1 MSVKQPSRK
10 SKATLMAKPNTTRTT
25 RENEK
30 KTFSNHE
37 IVTLAVYLLGGE
49 SRYVDTEDVAVKAN
63 EVAPGHFAWR
73 KYPNQ
78 INIENVRTFLSDA
91 KKTKNGAYLLGSG
104 KDGWMLSE
112 KGLGFSV
119 NRIVGLESANLSR
132 TRLTTK
138 EKLQLRSERTRML
151 ASDAF
156 QKYQS
161 SGTSTVTLQ
170 EAEAFFRVN
179 DYIVG
184 KARESK
190 IVRIVN
196 TFGSDPELGE
206 TVKELAEKV
215 RGRQ

>member
-1 MSVKQPSRK
+1 MGKP
-10 SKATLMAKPNTTRTT
+10 TIAKTT
-25 RENEK
+25 RENRK

-37 IVTLAVYLLGGE
+37 IVTLAVYLLGGR
-49 SRYVDTEDVAVKAN
+49 SRYIDTEDVAVKAN
-63 EVAPGHFAWR
+63 EIAPGHFIWR

-104 KDGWMLSE
+104 KNGWMLSE
-112 KGLGFSV
+112 KGLEFSV
-119 NRIVGLESANLSR
+119 ARIGNLDSANLS
-132 TRLTTK
+132 TIRLSAK
-138 EKLQLRSERTRML
+138 EKLYLRSERTRML

-156 QKYQS
+156 QKCQS
-161 SGTSTVTLQ
+161 VGTRAITLQ

-184 KARESK
+184 RARESK

-196 TFGSDPELGE
+196 TFGNDPELGRA
-206 TVKELAEKV
+206 VKELAEKV
-215 RGRQ
+215 RGRT